1 MNKLKKQTKSKKNE
15 SNDLL
20 KKQQQTTE
28 KLTALLEQSTAA
40 LSCGPTC
47 QKLKTSD
54 ELKQKYLSA
63 QTNMQTA
70 PFQLENSKKNYY
82 VFTEGEPY
90 YNDMLEAELQK
101 KAEMITQL
109 LADNFIDEI
118 TNAKTM
124 NSYYSTELDNSS
136 NTQEL
141 YNIYLVK
148 NREIQKSIKGHHS
161 DVLTN
166 DRKTYYETD
175 ALEKLMA
182 WYDLFWYMYYAVVI
196 IFVIAIVFN
205 ESIGI
210 PKKIIFILFAII
222 YPYVINYILRKIY
235 GFLHSIWKQLPKNVY
250 NDL

>member
-1 MNKLKKQTKSKKNE
+1 MNKRNKSKKDE

-20 KKQQQTTE
+20 KKQQKTTE

-54 ELKQKYLSA
+54 DLKQKYLKA
-63 QTNMQTA
+63 QTNLQTA
-70 PFQLENSKKNYY
+70 PIQLENSKKNYY

-101 KAEMITQL
+101 KAEIITKL
-109 LADNFIDEI
+109 LAENFIDEI
-118 TNAKTM
+118 KNAKTM
-124 NSYYSTELDNSS
+124 NSYYSTELENSS
-136 NTQEL
+136 NTKEL

-148 NREIQKSIKGHHS
+148 NREIQKSIKGHHG

-175 ALEKLMA
+175 ALEKLLA
-182 WYDLFWYMYYAVVI
+182 WYDLFWYMYYAIVI
-196 IFVIAIVFN
+196 IFVISIGFN

-210 PKKIIFILFAII
+210 PKKIIFIFFAVI
-222 YPYVINYILRKIY
+222 YPYIIDYILKKIY
-235 GFLHSIWKQLPKNVY
+235 SFFHSIWKQLPKNVY